1 MRQLFGKND
10 AVQVI
15 TPTGNSAYL
24 VQGSTAHSF
33 LGIPTGGRSC
43 NELTVPSGHV
53 LEKIQNRCE
62 NLKVLIGDE

>member
-1 MRQLFGKND
+1 MRLLFGKND

-33 LGIPTGGRSC
+33 LRIPTGGRSC
-43 NELTVPSGHV
+43 NELTVPSGPV
-53 LEKIQNRCE
+53 LVKVQNKCQ
-62 NLKVLIGDE
+62 NLSSDW